1 MCRDLKIEND
11 LIRRIASC
19 FGGGMGNTG
28 SVCGAVVG
36 AMMAIGIKMDRG
48 ESIEDWFRIASVVQE
63 FRRRFE
69 SEMETI
75 SCRELIGIDLT
86 SEEGREELMK
96 SDNVQMVC
104 ISAVANAYRLVTE
117 LLKENS

>member
-11 LIRRIASC
+11 LIPRIASC